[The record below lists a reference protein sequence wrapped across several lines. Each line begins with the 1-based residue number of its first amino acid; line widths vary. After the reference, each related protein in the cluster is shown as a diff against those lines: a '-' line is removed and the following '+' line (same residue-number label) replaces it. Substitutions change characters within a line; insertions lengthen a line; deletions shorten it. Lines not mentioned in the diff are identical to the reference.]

1 MSSKKW
7 FPLEANPD
15 VMNIY
20 TESLGVGSA
29 DAPLPISFHDVY
41 GLDDEMLGFVPQPVI
56 AVVFLYPINDANE
69 ALRFEGNFLPA
80 DEQAGLFYTK
90 QTVSNACG
98 TIGILHALLN
108 NVEKL
113 GPLKDG
119 SILSDFASKLPS
131 LTPDERAKVIENSS
145 DLDSVQSGAAQMG
158 QTENQSID
166 ADINLHFV
174 CFVHHN
180 GKCVEL
186 DGRKKGPLVVGEC
199 TPETLLKASAT
210 QIQAYAALS
219 PDSVQFS
226 IIALA
231 GVPAS

>member
-20 TESLGVGSA
+20 TESLGVGSS
-29 DAPLPISFHDVY
+29 DAPLPVSFHDVY

-56 AVVFLYPINDANE
+56 AVVFLYPINEANE
-69 ALRFEGNFLPA
+69 ALRFEGQFLPA
-80 DEQAGLFYTK
+80 EEQAGLFYTK

-108 NVEKL
+108 NVSAL
-113 GPLKDG
+113 GPLKE
-119 SILSDFASKLPS
+119 ASVLQEFLATLPS
-131 LTPDERAKVIENSS
+131 LGPEERAKAIEDSVG
-145 DLDSVQSGAAQMG
+145 LDVVQSGAAQMG

-180 GKCVEL
+180 GKCLEL

-199 TPETLLKASAT
+199 TPDTLLKAAAK
-210 QIQAYAALS
+210 QIQVYAALS